1 MNATLNMNVVDAVI
15 IAATVISCLFGLWR
29 GLIKEVLSL
38 LTWIAAL
45 LVARIYS
52 EPLAD
57 TMTGLI
63 SNSGARYVTAFAV
76 IFVVIMMAGTLLNHL
91 MAKLMS
97 LSGLKMTDRLLGGIF
112 GIARGV
118 VICLVIIF
126 ITGAF
131 VSESEYWQ
139 QSVLIPHGQAII
151 EWSRLFIGDTGGL
164 ATGLTPQ
171 N

>member
-1 MNATLNMNVVDAVI
+1 MNAVDAAI

-57 TMTGLI
+57 AMAGVI
-63 SNSGARYVTAFAV
+63 SSSGVRYVTAFAV
-76 IFVVIMMAGTLLNHL
+76 IFVVIMMIGTLLNHF
-91 MAKLMS
+91 MSKLMN
-97 LSGLKMTDRLLGGIF
+97 LSGLKMMDRLLGGVF

-118 VICLVIIF
+118 VIVLVIIF

-131 VSESEYWQ
+131 VSETALWQ
-139 QSVLIPHGQAII
+139 ESMLIPHGQAII
-151 EWSRLFIGDTGGL
+151 EWSRLFIGDSGGM